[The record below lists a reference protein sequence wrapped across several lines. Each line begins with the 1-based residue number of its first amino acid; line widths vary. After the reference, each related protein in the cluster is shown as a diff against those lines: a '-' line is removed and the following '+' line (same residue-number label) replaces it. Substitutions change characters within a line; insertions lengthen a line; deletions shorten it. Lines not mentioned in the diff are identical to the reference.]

1 MRTAMSALMLTFV
14 TAVGLAFFIAPEMAR
29 LTEKMKTV
37 FPDQPLLI
45 RRTWINGTHLAVAVQ
60 NTATVSIEITYI
72 TINNKPCAL
81 PIVNLSPQEVETL
94 YLKGNYKKG
103 ETYTVN
109 VTTSYGK
116 PLTITLKYE

>member
-1 MRTAMSALMLTFV
+1 MSALMLTFV

-29 LTEKMKTV
+29 LTEKMKAV

-45 RRTWINGTHLAVAVQ
+45 MDAWINGTYLAVTIQ
-60 NTATVSIEITYI
+60 NSATVSVKITYI
-72 TINNKPCAL
+72 TINDKPYAL
-81 PIVNLSPQEVETL
+81 SIINLSPQEVKTL

-103 ETYTVN
+103 ETYTIN

-116 PLTITLKYE
+116 PLTITLKYK